1 MNIKQAK
8 QTTEELTKLLWKLKI
23 ISWDEVFEHLPD
35 SKEIEEEVDETLT
48 RLSNGIEDLKQFFE

>member
-23 ISWDEVFEHLPD
+23 ISWDEVFGHLPD
-35 SKEIEEEVDETLT
+35 SKEIEEEVDETLR